1 MDLVP
6 TFIINRD
13 INIQRL
19 PTDQAQLM
27 LQVANKLQIISI
39 EQAKVNNHINELKD
53 ILTHHAV
60 KLLSDKHDAKGAETV
75 SNIAADCD
83 KSGGENK
90 STQYEFSGQV
100 NENSGDLSKDRF
112 ERINRSRQK
121 FGKITLLDSK
131 LQPNNVQYIKRSSN

>member
-6 TFIINRD
+6 TFITNRD
-13 INIQRL
+13 INVQRL

-27 LQVANKLQIISI
+27 LQVANKLQLISI
-39 EQAKVNNHINELKD
+39 EQTKVNNHINDLKD

-60 KLLSDKHDAKGAETV
+60 KLLSNKNDAKNVETV
-75 SNIAADCD
+75 SSVAADSD
-83 KSGGENK
+83 KSGSENK

-100 NENSGDLSKDRF
+100 NEDSRDLSKDRF